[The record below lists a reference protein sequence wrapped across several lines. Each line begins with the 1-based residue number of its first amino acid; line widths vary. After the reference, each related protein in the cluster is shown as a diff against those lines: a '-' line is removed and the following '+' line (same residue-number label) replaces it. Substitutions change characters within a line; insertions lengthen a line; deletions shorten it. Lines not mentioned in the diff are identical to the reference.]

1 MKLSHTSGHMN
12 EPAAVKDAS
21 VEQRVNLRH
30 FRERTY
36 LTDERAPY
44 HGVSHPDKVWEKALI
59 LINRCEKYGIAV
71 NGDDLRNAIE
81 LHDAL
86 AHLPARMLGFNSA
99 EELAAKV
106 AFHFL
111 QGCGY
116 TEAAASR
123 ISNIVMAT
131 NPDVRPVTREEIIM
145 RAADLWNIGSSYP
158 EFKEASHA
166 LHQEAINSAGRDIP
180 FTCWARG
187 AFLHL
192 QRFLWPM
199 LELTPEAKDEVGRST
214 WHTNAI
220 CNLTSLWRE
229 TYGKDKPI
237 VAEFF
242 PRGEI
247 QPRMLTPKEFY
258 IALHPDED
266 ARDASMEKI
275 HKEALIY
282 DGAAFALPAAIG
294 VFPIPNETCSTF
306 ISHDPSPES
315 LHEALRV
322 TRKGGTIIVDAPEHM
337 DPRVLEIA
345 QAFPCTT
352 VDRLVE
358 NTCVKTLMIQKELV
372 L

>member
-12 EPAAVKDAS
+12 QPAVVKDAS
-21 VEQRVNLRH
+21 VEQRLNLRH
-30 FRERTY
+30 FRECTY

-59 LINRCEKYGIAV
+59 LINRCETYGIAV

-145 RAADLWNIGSSYP
+145 RAADLWNIGSSYT
-158 EFKEASHA
+158 EFREASHA
-166 LHQEAINSAGRDIP
+166 LHQEAINSARRDIP

-199 LELTPEAKDEVGRST
+199 LELTPEAKDKVGRST
-214 WHTNAI
+214 WHTNAAR
-220 CNLTSLWRE
+220 NLTSLWRE
-229 TYGKDKPI
+229 TYGEDKPI

-247 QPRMLTPKEFY
+247 RPRMTTPQ
-258 IALHPDED
+258 
-266 ARDASMEKI
+266 
-275 HKEALIY
+275 EALIY
-282 DGAAFALPAAIG
+282 NGAAFVLPASIG

-322 TRKGGTIIVDAPEHM
+322 TRKGGTIIVDSPEDL
-337 DPRVLEIA
+337 DPRVLEIV

-352 VDRLVE
+352 VDRFVE
-358 NTCVKTLMIQKELV
+358 NTSVKTLMIQKELV